1 MRTTLLAWHD
11 FFLLTGT
18 AGATLLGLVFVAAS
32 IAATIPN
39 EKLGEDA
46 SRSLWVLPIV
56 YAFVRVL
63 VVSALG
69 LIPGLTWTSFG
80 YVLSVLGVLDLGR
93 MASNIVGMRSFH
105 RTRERFSM
113 ADWWFYV
120 VYPSLATLT
129 LATTGVALAMGWP
142 FPVQLL
148 AAGLL
153 GHLVIGVHNSW
164 ELAHWLATRQ

>member
-1 MRTTLLAWHD
+1 VSTLLAWHD

-32 IAATIPN
+32 IAAAIPN
-39 EKLGEDA
+39 EKLGNDA
-46 SRSLWVLPIV
+46 SGSLWVLPIV

-69 LIPGLTWTSFG
+69 LIPGQTWTLFG
-80 YVLSVLGVLDLGR
+80 YLLSVLGVLDLGR
-93 MASNIVGMRSFH
+93 MALNISGMRSFH

-113 ADWWFYV
+113 RDWWFYV
-120 VYPSLATLT
+120 VYPLLATLT